1 MPARIKAAPKETRM
15 RLRAIRNCL
24 ILAGLTLVVGC
35 GHGPDGPSPTMFQ
48 TTVRVVSA
56 LNPQVGLSQ
65 VMVTVANARE
75 QQTDEAGVLV
85 IRTESP
91 ATVSLRLRHPAFVER
106 ETSVRVPDD
115 RPVELSLIPS
125 THDLAAFEEFS
136 PRATG
141 LQRWTRNPRLLL
153 LSHAVDYGAATL
165 GFREF
170 PVINRAI
177 GRTQLDCL
185 ATGLGAELA
194 PLTGGRLSWTS
205 VDIAEVEPGTRFRTD
220 VSPEGTIVVLMSV
233 SLGTAGRGTA
243 YLGTEPFVLTR
254 GAMWLTADVIDFCL
268 TSLLYRHELGHAL
281 GYQHVTRTTSI
292 MSPVGLPAALT
303 EFDRNSIAILFQRRP
318 GNLLPDRDPPGISVN
333 VSGRAARQLVQPMR

>member
-1 MPARIKAAPKETRM
+1 MP
-15 RLRAIRNCL
+15 LRAIRNSV
-24 ILAGLTLVVGC
+24 ILAGLACLAGC
-35 GHGPDGPSPTMFQ
+35 GHGPDGPSPTMLQ

-56 LNPQVGLSQ
+56 LGPQVGLSQ
-65 VMVTVANARE
+65 VIVTVANARE
-75 QQTDEAGVLV
+75 QQTDEAGTLV
-85 IRTESP
+85 IQTQSP

-136 PRATG
+136 PRAAG
-141 LQRWTRNPRLLL
+141 LQRWTHNPRLLL
-153 LSHAVDYGAATL
+153 LDHAVDYSGGTL

-177 GRTQLDCL
+177 SRTQLDCL
-185 ATGLGAELA
+185 ANGLGAEVG
-194 PLTGGRLSWTS
+194 PLTGGHLGWTS
-205 VDIAEVEPGTRFRTD
+205 IDIGEVEPGVRFRTD
-220 VSPEGTIVVLMSV
+220 QTPEGTIVVLLSV
-233 SLGTAGRGTA
+233 SLDTAGRGTA

-254 GAMWLTADVIDFCL
+254 GAMWLTADIDFCL

-292 MSPVGLPAALT
+292 MSPVGLPAGLT

-318 GNLLPDRDPPGISVN
+318 GNLLPDRDPAGSPVN
-333 VSGRAARQLVQPMR
+333 VSASAARQVAAPVR

>member
-1 MPARIKAAPKETRM
+1 V
-15 RLRAIRNCL
+15 
-24 ILAGLTLVVGC
+24 ILASLTLVGGC

-48 TTVRVVSA
+48 ATVRVVSA
-56 LNPQVGLSQ
+56 LSPQIGLSQ
-65 VMVTVANARE
+65 VLVTVENARE
-75 QQTDEAGVLV
+75 QQTDAAGMVV
-85 IRTESP
+85 IQTQSP

-125 THDLAAFEEFS
+125 THNLAAFEEFS
-136 PRATG
+136 PRAAG
-141 LQRWTRNPRLLL
+141 LQRWTRNPRLQLL
-153 LSHAVDYGAATL
+153 THAVDYSGGTL

-170 PVINRAI
+170 PVINRPI
-177 GRTQLDCL
+177 SRTQLDCL

-194 PLTGGRLSWTS
+194 PLTGGHLGWTS
-205 VDIAEVEPGTRFRTD
+205 VDIGEVEPGARVRTD
-220 VSPEGTIVVLMSV
+220 ETPEGTIVVLMSV

-254 GAMWLTADVIDFCL
+254 GAVWLTTDVDFCL

-281 GYQHVTRTTSI
+281 GYQHVTRTPSI
-292 MSPVGLPAALT
+292 MSPGGLPAGPT
-303 EFDRNSIAILFQRRP
+303 DFDRNSIAILFQRRP

-333 VSGRAARQLVQPMR
+333 VSGRAARQLVEPMR